1 VTQHLRAALLTLCLA
16 VPAQAAEVTVFA
28 AASLGDALEDAA
40 MQWENETGHE
50 VTIALAGS
58 STLARQIEAGAPADL
73 YLSANEN
80 WVSWLD
86 DRGRLLADSRRNI
99 ASNRLVLVAHDSALG
114 SDQEISE
121 HTDIPAMLGAEGRL
135 AIALPD
141 AVPAGIYA
149 KDALSRLGL
158 WDAID
163 QRLAPTDNVRAAL
176 ALVALG
182 EAPLGA
188 VYATDAMAE
197 PRAHVAGVFPSD
209 SHAPILYPGAVVA
222 DSAAPDV
229 AVAFLDWLGSDDAQG
244 ILQRHGFLP
253 PEPVK

>member
-1 VTQHLRAALLTLCLA
+1 MIQHLRAALLTLCFA
-16 VPAQAAEVTVFA
+16 IPAQAAEVTVFA
-28 AASLGDALEDAA
+28 AASLGDALDDAA
-40 MQWENETGHE
+40 MQWENETGHQ

-73 YLSANEN
+73 YLSANED
-80 WVSWLD
+80 WVSWLE

-99 ASNRLVLVAHDSALG
+99 ASNRLVLVAYDPALG
-114 SDQEISE
+114 SDTEISE
-121 HTDIPAMLGAEGRL
+121 HTDIPALLGAEGRL

-158 WDAID
+158 WDALD

-182 EAPLGA
+182 EAPLGV
-188 VYATDAMAE
+188 VYATDAEAE
-197 PRAHVAGVFPSD
+197 PRVHVAGVFPSD

-229 AVAFLDWLGSDDAQG
+229 AMAFLDWLESDDAQA

-253 PEPVK
+253 PEPVE